1 MTAAFLHLKQARAL
15 VLSGAPDVPET
26 YNSVMNA
33 IFSAQK
39 AGVLVDCAVLGES
52 STFLQQAAYLTGETT
67 DDDVFHVFCFWA
79 TVKLRGEVLGRV
91 VLGHNTSHAS
101 PTSFGRYTF
110 RGAPWCTVCMHS
122 LVRFVRPDGRSV
134 TGAR

>member
-1 MTAAFLHLKQARAL
+1 MLRVRPPPPLAFARTVPWNVEPFHRRSGALTFARVPPCVLSMSTLPKARAL

-52 STFLQQAAYLTGETT
+52 STFLQQAAYLTGET
-67 DDDVFHVFCFWA
+67 
-79 TVKLRGEVLGRV
+79 
-91 VLGHNTSHAS
+91 HALILCS
-101 PTSFGRYTF
+101 SFF
-110 RGAPWCTVCMHS
+110 LH
-122 LVRFVRPDGRSV
+122 
-134 TGAR
+134 